1 MTLGR
6 RFVLL
11 GCFALALSACAPR
24 VVHEPVP
31 RTDAPQDF
39 PAREYKEM
47 AKRGVRVF
55 AVDGRASRILIEVGK
70 AGRLAH
76 LGHEHAIVARDVHG
90 YVAPQVGRAD
100 LYVRVDTLAID
111 ESDARREAG
120 FDTQPSADAIAG
132 TRENMLRNVF
142 DVEAHPF
149 VWVRAVRVGVAG
161 VPGAIAISV
170 NGVERRV
177 PVTMQREDDE
187 RQFVA
192 RGRFSVNQSEWGIT
206 PFSILGGALQ
216 VRDRVDI
223 RFRIEARAIDHETG
237 NICASLRAARCP

>member
-6 RFVLL
+6 RVVLL
-11 GCFALALSACAPR
+11 GCVALALPACAPR
-24 VVHEPVP
+24 IVHEPVP

-39 PAREYKEM
+39 PAHEYAEM
-47 AKRGVRVF
+47 ARRGVRVF
-55 AVDGRASRILIEVGK
+55 AVDGATSRILIEVGK

-90 YVAPQVGRAD
+90 YVAPQAGRAD
-100 LYVRVDTLAID
+100 LYVRVDTLAVD

-120 FDTQPSADAIAG
+120 FDTEPTADAIAG
-132 TRENMLRNVF
+132 TRENMLRSVF

-149 VWVRAVRVGVAG
+149 VRVRAVRVGAG
-161 VPGAIAISV
+161 VPDAITISV
-170 NGVERRV
+170 NGVQRTV

-187 RQFVA
+187 QRFVA
-192 RGRFSVNQSEWGIT
+192 RGRFSVNQSDFGIT

-223 RFRIEARAIDHETG
+223 RFTIEARAID
-237 NICASLRAARCP
+237 RAP